1 VVGKVH
7 GEYKAFS
14 QKPAANQEVP
24 MPDDND
30 HRSRVCKRSTT
41 MRAQC
46 DTCGTVPAV
55 IHIPLFLHGW
65 FCPVHCPECNAPG
78 GSAPK
83 PLRPPTVIRA
93 GKFSGVEIAALSLD
107 DLREAHRGTS
117 RDDGAMQRAIAA
129 ERRRRWRAR
138 RRGNRFS
145 KRQRARYA
153 MRWGVAAG

>member
-1 VVGKVH
+1 
-7 GEYKAFS
+7 
-14 QKPAANQEVP
+14 
-24 MPDDND
+24 MPNDND
-30 HRSRVCKRSTT
+30 QRLSPDYKRSST

-55 IHIPLFLHGW
+55 LHIPLRVHGW
-65 FCPVHCPECNAPG
+65 FCPAHCPECNPPG

-83 PLRPPTVIRA
+83 PLHPPTVISS
-93 GKFSGVEIAALSLD
+93 GKFSGSEIAALSLD

-117 RDDGAMQRAIAA
+117 RADGAMQQAIAT

-138 RRGNRFS
+138 QRGGRFS

-153 MRWGVAAG
+153 MRWGLA